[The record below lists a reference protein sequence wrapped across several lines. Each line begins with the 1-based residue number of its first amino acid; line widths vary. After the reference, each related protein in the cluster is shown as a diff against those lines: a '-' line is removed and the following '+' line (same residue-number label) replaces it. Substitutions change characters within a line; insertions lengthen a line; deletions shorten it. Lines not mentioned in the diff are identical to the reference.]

1 MNNRTLE
8 LILGLSAL
16 MSVISVPVRQSLRPK
31 PLPCVI
37 QPHVNV
43 VQLERLHQDALT
55 QQQELTKLTHDTQT
69 LSEILS
75 HPVAPVNPPTHH
87 RHRGRDFGTVRD
99 TPDGRGSETVV
110 AGYGSSRIS
119 Q

>member
-1 MNNRTLE
+1 MNYRTLE

-31 PLPCVI
+31 PPQCGI

-43 VQLERLHQDALT
+43 VQLERLHQDALA

-69 LSEILS
+69 LAEILS
-75 HPVAPVNPPTHH
+75 HPVATVEPPTHH
-87 RHRGRDFGTVRD
+87 RHRGPNFGTVRG
-99 TPDGRGSETVV
+99 TPDGWGSETVV
-110 AGYGSSRIS
+110 AGYGSSRNS